1 MSSGAGEPRKRPGFM
16 DSFRAALTPAPLP
29 PDDGKPL
36 VRPRTVTIATALAF
50 AAGAIFVLIGG
61 FSLAT
66 TNDQLD
72 QAIAAYN
79 DDIKSCIQQ
88 FGGIG
93 DAVVVPSGASTD
105 DANKAETCKSY
116 IPLTDEAIS
125 SARTQ
130 NILISA
136 IVVVVGVIAVVGGWF
151 LRTGQRWGRV
161 AVVVAVLLSVVLS
174 MMFRVSNLFTLG
186 ASLMLIVAVMLCFI
200 GQGGTYFARIK
211 ARRTG

>member
-1 MSSGAGEPRKRPGFM
+1 MSFGAGEPRKRPGFM

-36 VRPRTVTIATALAF
+36 VRPRAVTIATVLVF

-61 FSLAT
+61 FSLVT

-72 QAIAAYN
+72 QAVAAYN
-79 DDIKSCIQQ
+79 DDIKSCTQQ

-105 DANKAETCKSY
+105 DANKAETCKAY
-116 IPLTDEAIS
+116 APLTDEMIS
-125 SARTQ
+125 GARTQ
-130 NILISA
+130 SILVSA
-136 IVVVVGVIAVVGGWF
+136 IVIVVGLVASAGGWF

-161 AVVVAVLLSVVLS
+161 AVIVAVLLSVVLS
-174 MMFRVSNLFTLG
+174 LLFRVSNLFTLG

-200 GQGGTYFARIK
+200 GQGGVYFARMK
-211 ARRTG
+211 ARRAG